1 MRLADKRVTAAEEER
16 MREQIAHYPD
26 ARQELAMYE
35 ATSVSVLAGLH
46 ADVVNAPV
54 PQRIVDAIMTA
65 DIAPAAPAR
74 ATTTGAPEG
83 LLADLFGRFSRLLT
97 PQWAP
102 AVATGLLVVGAGLG
116 MLLQSAL
123 MKPSPAVEAGGVL
136 LRALDTARSGNV
148 VAATPGR
155 EAPGNAETRLT
166 FKANTNEFCRQYV
179 TEEPGGQHFAGIACR
194 EPGGK
199 WIVRH
204 HAQIERR
211 PSALDKTVP
220 ANDPL
225 ATLAPV
231 ISGLMAGDA
240 LGPDEEAAAIA
251 KQWRE

>member
-1 MRLADKRVTAAEEER
+1 
-16 MREQIAHYPD
+16 
-26 ARQELAMYE
+26 
-35 ATSVSVLAGLH
+35 
-46 ADVVNAPV
+46 VVNAPV
-54 PQRIVDAIMTA
+54 PQRIVDAIMAA

-74 ATTTGAPEG
+74 ATATAAPEG

-116 MLLQSAL
+116 MLVQSAL
-123 MKPSPAVEAGGVL
+123 VKPSPAVEASGVL
-136 LRALDTARSGNV
+136 LRALDTAKSGNM
-148 VAATPGR
+148 VAAIAGR

-166 FKANTNEFCRQYV
+166 FKAKSSEFCRQYV
-179 TEEPGGQHFAGIACR
+179 TEEPSGQYFAGVACR
-194 EPGGK
+194 GPGGK
-199 WIVRH
+199 WVVRH

-231 ISGLMAGDA
+231 ISRLMAGDA
-240 LGPDEEAAAIA
+240 LGPDEEAAVIA
-251 KQWRE
+251 KHWRE

>member
-1 MRLADKRVTAAEEER
+1 MRLADKRVTAAEEAR
-16 MREQIAHYPD
+16 MREQIAQYPD

-35 ATSVSVLAGLH
+35 ATSVSLLAGLH

-54 PQRIVDAIMTA
+54 PQRIVDAIMAA

-74 ATTTGAPEG
+74 ATATAAPQG

-102 AVATGLLVVGAGLG
+102 AVATGLLVGAGLG
-116 MLLQSAL
+116 MLVQSTL
-123 MKPSPAVEAGGVL
+123 VKPSPAVEASGVL
-136 LRALDTARSGNV
+136 LRALDTAKSGDV
-148 VAATPGR
+148 VAAISGR

-166 FKANTNEFCRQYV
+166 FKSKSNEFCRQYV
-179 TEEPGGQHFAGIACR
+179 TEEPGDQYFGGIACR
-194 EPGGK
+194 GTGGK
-199 WIVRH
+199 WVVRH
-204 HAQIERR
+204 HAQIARR
-211 PSALDKTVP
+211 PSTPGKTVP

-225 ATLAPV
+225 AMLAPV

-251 KQWRE
+251 KRWRE